1 MHLRL
6 ALALGAK
13 WVSSIRSNRV
23 PRLLIIAFAVGFFL
37 GSSATGE
44 AQKARHRE
52 QTGFSAEE
60 AGVETPIAIPED
72 VLDQLKKDEMVTN
85 VLEDSHLAADN
96 IPASWLSA
104 SSIHLTLTHK
114 TPNLIVEGNP
124 PLSGGNTATFWVF
137 RATDNSH
144 TLLMNTAA
152 HNLIVKNSASLG
164 YRNIELIS
172 MSASIVST
180 VICRF
185 DGTKYKEYRSKSEP
199 IR

>member
-1 MHLRL
+1 MARFFPLFPPRSASFSPQRRRSQSTPNGPKICCAPCTSSVRRYGFALLADMHLRL

-72 VLDQLKKDEMVTN
+72 VL
-85 VLEDSHLAADN
+85 
-96 IPASWLSA
+96 
-104 SSIHLTLTHK
+104 
-114 TPNLIVEGNP
+114 
-124 PLSGGNTATFWVF
+124 
-137 RATDNSH
+137 
-144 TLLMNTAA
+144 
-152 HNLIVKNSASLG
+152 
-164 YRNIELIS
+164 
-172 MSASIVST
+172 
-180 VICRF
+180 
-185 DGTKYKEYRSKSEP
+185 
-199 IR
+199 